1 MRVYRVEHKDTPDYN
16 FILQAQSG
24 TNDNWY
30 AELIYL
36 KSPHHF
42 TLWRGPYRD
51 RRFGFDHWT
60 DNGRPSPCDSGI
72 EPEPRHIFGFKSL
85 KSLFKWFNAEDRK
98 VLREHDY
105 HIVVLDLT
113 QTKDIQICELGSGQ
127 MCFNPRSAKKVATR
141 KVTV

>member
-16 FILQAQSG
+16 IILQAQSG

-30 AELIYL
+30 EELMAITG
-36 KSPHHF
+36 PHHF
-42 TLWRGPYRD
+42 TVWRGPYRD
-51 RRFGFDHWT
+51 RRFSFDHCT
-60 DNGRPSPCDSGI
+60 DNGRPGPYDSNF
-72 EPEPRHIFGFKSL
+72 EPHAKQIFGFKSL

-113 QTKDIQICELGSGQ
+113 DTYDIQICELGSGQ
-127 MCFNPRSAKKVATR
+127 MCFNPRTAKKVATR
-141 KVTV
+141 KVAI